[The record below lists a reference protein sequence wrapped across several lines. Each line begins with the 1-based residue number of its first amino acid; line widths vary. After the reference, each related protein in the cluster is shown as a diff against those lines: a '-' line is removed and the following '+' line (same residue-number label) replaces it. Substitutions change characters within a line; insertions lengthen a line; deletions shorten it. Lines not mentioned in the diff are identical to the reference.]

1 MTKGPGIYI
10 GITLLSET
18 LKPEQ
23 QRFTMRKKV
32 AYWPA
37 LAVVSAAQLAA
48 AHCLNERNYGQR

>member
-1 MTKGPGIYI
+1 MIKGPGIYI

-32 AYWPA
+32 AY
-37 LAVVSAAQLAA
+37 
-48 AHCLNERNYGQR
+48 